1 MASQETVVKTEEP
14 GKTGEAADTAT
25 VAATTATTTATAAT
39 TTATAATTTATNDTK
54 KAPEAK
60 TDSNTAVRTD
70 RPIVIDATNHIAGR
84 LASNVAKLLI
94 KGNRVSVV
102 NCEKIMMSG
111 TKSNQIK
118 EYREFLEINSIINP
132 KHGPDHYRRP
142 DTVMAKMIRGM
153 LPYNKKPS
161 GKQARQRL
169 RTYIGSPKELK
180 SIPKIQFEKAKIKK
194 TPSNY
199 TTIGEICKVIG
210 WTR

>member
-1 MASQETVVKTEEP
+1 MASQETVVKTEELD
-14 GKTGEAADTAT
+14 KTIEAADTT
-25 VAATTATTTATAAT
+25 TTTA
-39 TTATAATTTATNDTK
+39 NDTK
-54 KAPEAK
+54 KTPEVK
-60 TDSNTAVRTD
+60 IDSDTTVRTD

-132 KHGPDHYRRP
+132 KHGPVHYRRP

-180 SIPKIQFEKAKIKK
+180 SMPKIQFEKAKIKK